1 MSQSSNLSM
10 ARPSQRS
17 SKFWMQIIAGAI
29 VGAGTMGLALWGV
42 DQIRVDELKGDEV
55 LALGTGAIYCIMGV
69 FVGLG
74 VIFPRQGSK
83 LLNVEDEAELV
94 EQRRLLG
101 WGALQAVL
109 VGVAVLALVAAS
121 PSLALISGVA
131 AAAAFGAM
139 LVLATGI
146 GLWTANQQDEFQRR
160 IGSDSAVLA
169 LNLIGTLFGIWAAL
183 AHLGFAAMF
192 SPLAFV
198 CGVLAIYL
206 LAIFWVAGKRG
217 LMNN

>member
-1 MSQSSNLSM
+1 MSQSGNLSM

-17 SKFWMQIIAGAI
+17 SKFWMQIIVGAI
-29 VGAGTMGLALWGV
+29 VGAGTMGIALWGV
-42 DQIRVDELKGDEV
+42 DQIRVDELGGDDV

-101 WGALQAVL
+101 WSALQGVL

-192 SPLAFV
+192 TPLAFV